1 MTEITLQEQLEIVD
15 EIVDDA
21 ISNAHEICNYY
32 DDKKELKIN
41 KALYELYKIYFNNSF
56 DCISRNIANLY
67 LCNEISKIQK
77 DKIIS
82 LNKFYYWVSIFKD
95 I

>member
-1 MTEITLQEQLEIVD
+1 MTEITLQEQLK
-15 EIVDDA
+15 IVDDA
-21 ISNAHEICNYY
+21 ISNAHEICSYY
-32 DDKKELKIN
+32 DAKKELKIN

-56 DCISRNIANLY
+56 DCSFRNIANLY

-82 LNKFYYWVSIFKD
+82 LNKFYYLVSIFKD